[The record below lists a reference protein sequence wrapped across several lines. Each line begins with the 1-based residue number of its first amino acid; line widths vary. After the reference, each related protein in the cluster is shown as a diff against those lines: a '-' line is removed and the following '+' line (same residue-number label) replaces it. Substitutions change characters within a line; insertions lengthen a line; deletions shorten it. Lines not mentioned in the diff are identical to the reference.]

1 MFQNTWIL
9 ALLIL
14 TFSACRREAEPAGR
28 AMYYWRTALSIRPAE
43 RALLDSLGAKRLYV
57 KYFDV
62 DIDAGGEPLP
72 LAQLEADTALLQDIE
87 IIPAVFITNRT
98 LERCSSDQLDT
109 LAVRMYKKIN
119 ELHAPLSRWPIAE
132 IQIDCDWTEGT
143 RESYFYLLK
152 KLRTQIEP
160 RNCALSATIRL
171 HQVRYFKKTGIPPVD
186 RGMLMFYN
194 MGDLE
199 NWDEPNSILNIKK
212 AAPYLEG
219 ASRYP
224 LPLDLAL
231 PAFGWG
237 VLFRDGRM
245 IRLIYPIDEQV
256 FVDADRFQRLGMRRW
271 QVIKSTYLDGN
282 YLYRGDRIRVETVAP
297 GDMRQ
302 AAGLLQRSLRRES
315 RTAALY
321 QLDSLLIKRY
331 SYVQLDS
338 ALQIMAPR

>member
-1 MFQNTWIL
+1 MYQNTWLL
-9 ALLIL
+9 ALLVLVI
-14 TFSACRREAEPAGR
+14 SACRREVEPAGR
-28 AMYYWRTALSIRPAE
+28 AMYYWRTALSLRPAE
-43 RALLDSLGAKRLYV
+43 RALLDSLGVERLYV

-109 LAVRMYKKIN
+109 LAVRMYKKIK
-119 ELHAPLSRWPIAE
+119 ELHAPLSRWPITE

-152 KLRTQIEP
+152 KLRAQLVP
-160 RNCALSATIRL
+160 GNCALSATIRL

-194 MGDLE
+194 MGDVE

-212 AAPYLEG
+212 GEPYLKG

-224 LPLDLAL
+224 LPLDVAL

-237 VLFRDGRM
+237 VLYREGRM
-245 IRLIYPIDEQV
+245 IRLIYPIDEKAL
-256 FVDADRFQRLGMRRW
+256 ADTSRFSVVGPQRW
-271 QVIKSTYLDGN
+271 EVIKSTYLDGN
-282 YLYRGDRIRVETVAP
+282 YLYKGDRIRVETAAP

-302 AAGLLQRSLRRES
+302 AAELLQRSLRRDP
-315 RTAALY
+315 RTVALY
-321 QLDSLLIKRY
+321 HLDSLLIKRY
-331 SYVQLDS
+331 THVQLDS
-338 ALQIMAPR
+338 SLQIMAPR